1 MTPRP
6 FRCRFRMTIWSASR
20 RPGNPSSGPPAS
32 SPPLLP
38 AFFGRSLSCPKNV
51 SILDRTASCLLPTFV
66 PDRLRNAKPGEQ
78 ISRNEQRV
86 DLGEGDQRSG
96 IAMTIAT
103 GKRRW
108 SRCPWFRPGER
119 SRCPGCSGARRT
131 RSSKARFSQPY
142 RVTRRRCYRTDREG
156 RAHACLDLGQR
167 LAQMHQQG
175 VWFVPLQDQNRR
187 NASDGF
193 FFSSRTLV
201 VCIAAAPKVLPGL
214 RCSPRTVGT
223 EELSAPE
230 QNRPRSPTRLR

>member
-1 MTPRP
+1 
-6 FRCRFRMTIWSASR
+6 MTIWSASR
-20 RPGNPSSGPPAS
+20 RPGTHPRDRQPPRRRFFQHSVRRLQHSSDVA
-32 SPPLLP
+32 
-38 AFFGRSLSCPKNV
+38 
-51 SILDRTASCLLPTFV
+51 CLLPVFD
-66 PDRLRNAKPGEQ
+66 PDCLRNAEPGEQ
-78 ISRNEQRV
+78 ISWNEQRV
-86 DLGEGDQRSG
+86 YLGEHYQRPG
-96 IAMTIAT
+96 IAYDDSHAET
-103 GKRRW
+103 
-108 SRCPWFRPGER
+108 SLVSLSVVCPGER